1 MATASHPRCPLC
13 GEFADMCSYKELAD
27 AGIEPLIYGKTQ
39 SQMTTTEWRRRI
51 KRYCLHNHSSSQ
63 EWAHIL
69 PDVDRSLL
77 AAVTDG
83 DGFRISSHE
92 VDLDTLR
99 NALSSG
105 ADVNTITHYRAS
117 VLYLAVCKT
126 CPPAEMNEPGA
137 TQRAVEPGATQHAVE
152 AVAMLLEAGAD
163 PGTVGPLDYS
173 LPHCVTLMLLRAGR
187 PIDYDYLRSTETDN
201 YSQFTKAAFQHRVH
215 EAGGFH
221 AYKEGRYGRMKALR
235 LIARDHRIPDEL
247 VSVMLG
253 FLANRTL
260 HDADFSSYSK
270 FCIENI
276 HDEDSEDY
284 DDSDS
289 VLS

>member
-1 MATASHPRCPLC
+1 M
-13 GEFADMCSYKELAD
+13 
-27 AGIEPLIYGKTQ
+27 
-39 SQMTTTEWRRRI
+39 RRD
-51 KRYCLHNHSSSQ
+51 Q
-63 EWAHIL
+63 
-69 PDVDRSLL
+69 
-77 AAVTDG
+77 
-83 DGFRISSHE
+83 
-92 VDLDTLR
+92 
-99 NALSSG
+99 LSRG
-105 ADVNTITHYRAS
+105 VR
-117 VLYLAVCKT
+117 
-126 CPPAEMNEPGA
+126 
-137 TQRAVEPGATQHAVE
+137 
-152 AVAMLLEAGAD
+152 VAMLLEAGAD
-163 PGTVGPLDYS
+163 PETAGPLDYS

-221 AYKEGRYGRMKALR
+221 AYKEGRYEMMKAVR
-235 LIARDHRIPDEL
+235 LIALDHRIPDEL

-270 FCIENI
+270 FCIENF

-289 VLS
+289 DDGTDW